1 MDAAG
6 AREVREDEANRRP
19 STTVCGEARI
29 GSGMGLSGEGGCPAP
44 QADVLSCP
52 GVNVP
57 LAW

>member
-6 AREVREDEANRRP
+6 TREVRMAGA
-19 STTVCGEARI
+19 S
-29 GSGMGLSGEGGCPAP
+29 SGMRWSGEGGRLAP

>member
-1 MDAAG
+1 MGAAG
-6 AREVREDEANRRP
+6 VGEVRVAAA
-19 STTVCGEARI
+19 S
-29 GSGMGLSGEGGCPAP
+29 SGMGLSGEGGCPAP

>member
-1 MDAAG
+1 MLLEPRKATVAG
-6 AREVREDEANRRP
+6 AEQRP
-19 STTVCGEARI
+19 TMVCGEAGR
-29 GSGMGLSGEGGCPAP
+29 GSGTGLSGEGGCPAL